1 MAQYPQYPYQTVSSY
16 TPDRLIAGL
25 TQIVTENMVLL
36 AGQVLNRGTLIGRI
50 TASGK
55 ATIATA
61 AATDGSQNPYGI
73 LLDYYDATAGDLGG
87 CGVMVKG
94 EFNDNA
100 VIFGAGHTVLTVHD
114 ALRDAGIY
122 LKPSVHAS

>member
-1 MAQYPQYPYQTVSSY
+1 MPQYPRSFSESY
-16 TPDRLIAGL
+16 APDRLIAGL

-36 AGQVLNRGTLIGRI
+36 SGQNLKRGTIVGRI

-55 ATIATA
+55 ATISA
-61 AATDGSQNPYGI
+61 AAASDGSQVPYGI
-73 LLDYYDATAGDLGG
+73 LLDDYDATAGDLGG

-114 ALRDAGIY
+114 ALRDGGIF

>member
-1 MAQYPQYPYQTVSSY
+1 MPQYPFQTSY
-16 TPDRLIAGL
+16 SYKPDNLIAGL
-25 TQIVTENMVLL
+25 TQMVTENMVLL
-36 AGQVLNRGTLIGRI
+36 AGQVLQRGTIVGRI
-50 TASGK
+50 TATGK

-61 AATDGSQNPYGI
+61 AATDGSQVPYGI
-73 LLDYYDATAGDLGG
+73 LLDYYDATSGDLGG

-100 VIFGAGHTVLTVHD
+100 VIFGAGHTILTVHD
-114 ALRDAGIY
+114 ALRGSGIY